1 MFLIALLY
9 TLYMCGEIFFNYRM
23 MFLWFFG
30 FVFVLPSLLF
40 TIRSMYKCCSGDFEG
55 LYSSAFSSPWNSGH
69 HVGVFENDV
78 THMTRIEH
86 SVDIVGS
93 ED

>member
-1 MFLIALLY
+1 
-9 TLYMCGEIFFNYRM
+9 
-23 MFLWFFG
+23 
-30 FVFVLPSLLF
+30 
-40 TIRSMYKCCSGDFEG
+40 MYKCCSGDFEG